1 VVLNGEVGQ
10 NLKLVV
16 KVSPVSE
23 GLFEITSAKADQGKD
38 IRLVSAGAEETG
50 DKAYTLVIEN
60 TKTTPG
66 RYQDIIRLLTT
77 NKIQQEIVIP
87 VWGNITPPQIASVE
101 PRYVALNG
109 RAEGSIKG
117 TVTIVPKENHSFS
130 ITEVKAHSGIFIKWD
145 LTETVESGKKTYTL
159 TVENLKKE
167 KGIYNDT
174 LFLKTDN
181 PTLPQMEIRVSGR
194 ITD

>member
-1 VVLNGEVGQ
+1 MVLNGEVGQ
-10 NLKLVV
+10 NLKLAV
-16 KVSPVSE
+16 KVSPASE

-87 VWGNITPPQIASVE
+87 VWGNIRAPQIASVE

-117 TVTIVPKENHSFS
+117 TVTIVPKGNHSFS

-145 LTETVESGKKTYTL
+145 LKETVESGKKTYTL

-181 PTLPQMEIRVSGR
+181 PVAPQMEIRVSGR

>member
-1 VVLNGEVGQ
+1 LLNGEVGQ
-10 NLKLVV
+10 NLKVVV
-16 KVSPVSE
+16 KVSPASE
-23 GLFEITSAKADQGKD
+23 GLFEITGAKLDQGKD
-38 IRLVSAGAEETG
+38 VRLAPTGGDETD
-50 DKAYTLVIEN
+50 DKVYTLVIEN

-66 RYQDIIRLLTT
+66 KYQDMIRLLTT
-77 NKIQQEIVIP
+77 NKTQKEIVIP
-87 VWGNITPPQIASVE
+87 VWGNIRPPEIASVE

-109 RAEGSIKG
+109 PAEGSIKG

-130 ITEVKAHSGIFIKWD
+130 ITEVKAHSGTFIKWD
-145 LTETVESGKKTYTL
+145 LKETVESGKKTYTL

-167 KGIYNDT
+167 KGVYNDT

-181 PTLPQMEIRVSGR
+181 PVVPQVEIRVSGR